1 MHAGA
6 ATGSE
11 LVRDVLRDIIKY
23 ALRSMAALTDAVTVA
38 GALLQA
44 LEPKQTSSSAA
55 AQPLNSL
62 TVLCCN
68 APRLLTNAHDTAMET
83 LSIPKDRCLMHQMR
97 C

>member
-6 ATGSE
+6 ASE
-11 LVRDVLRDIIKY
+11 VVRDVLRDIIKY
-23 ALRSMAALTDAVTVA
+23 ALPSMAALTDGGTVA

-62 TVLCCN
+62 TVLC
-68 APRLLTNAHDTAMET
+68 
-83 LSIPKDRCLMHQMR
+83 
-97 C
+97 